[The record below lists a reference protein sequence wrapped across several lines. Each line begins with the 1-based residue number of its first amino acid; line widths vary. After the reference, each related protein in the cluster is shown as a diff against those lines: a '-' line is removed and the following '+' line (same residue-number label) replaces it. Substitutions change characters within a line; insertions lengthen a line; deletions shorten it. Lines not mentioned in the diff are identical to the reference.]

1 MDCKQENFSSSH
13 EIYILCLLYQ
23 QYEYRNTENFSKQMD
38 NLETL
43 SDEELRLRLL
53 QYGFPN
59 LPVTASTRRILIK
72 KLRNCITKER
82 GKVRNDTSLATSFSS
97 EDESDTDSSRKRRST
112 TSKSSPIHPH
122 TQKKDGFAMPS
133 PVLISPR
140 PRYSQQQ
147 NIHVSPLILGDSDEE
162 SDSFNGFVKNSSVSS
177 NSSSDEGSRYGL
189 RAGETT
195 NGYESTSVAD
205 LRKRLMMIR
214 NETINNTRKT
224 MNGPCVSTG

>member
-1 MDCKQENFSSSH
+1 
-13 EIYILCLLYQ
+13 
-23 QYEYRNTENFSKQMD
+23 MD

-112 TSKSSPIHPH
+112 SKSSPIHPH

-140 PRYSQQQ
+140 PRYSQQHTQ

-162 SDSFNGFVKNSSVSS
+162 SDSFNGFVKNSSASS

-189 RAGETT
+189 RASSGET

-224 MNGPCVSTG
+224 MNGPCVSPG